1 MKDKV
6 IPASRVKEL
15 VRDGMTLMIGGF
27 LGNGNPMKLVDM
39 VLEAGVKDL
48 SLISNDTSIYND
60 KDPEHPVAIGVAK
73 LVAEKRIKH
82 LTASHVGT
90 NRLTGQQMATGE
102 MIVDLVPQGTLAER
116 IRAGGFGLGGI
127 LTPTGIGTDVAK
139 GKQVINVDGKDY
151 LLETPLTGDLCLVHG
166 NIVDKAGNIYYNG
179 TTKNFS
185 PLMASACKTV
195 VVEAEKLV
203 EVGELDPNM
212 IMTPGIFVDY
222 IVVGGAE

>member
-6 IPASRVKEL
+6 ISASQVKEHL
-15 VRDGMTLMIGGF
+15 HDGMTVMIGGF
-27 LGNGNPMKLVDM
+27 LGNGNPMKLVDI
-39 VLEAGVKDL
+39 VLESGVKDL
-48 SLISNDTSIYND
+48 TLISNDTSIYND
-60 KDPEHPVAIGVAK
+60 KDPEHPVAIGIAK
-73 LVAEKRIKH
+73 LVAAKRIKN
-82 LTASHVGT
+82 LIASHVGT

-102 MIVDLVPQGTLAER
+102 MNVNLVPQGTLAER

-127 LTPTGIGTDVAK
+127 LTPTGIGTDIAK
-139 GKQVINVDGKDY
+139 GKQVINVEGRDY
-151 LLETPLTGDLCLVHG
+151 LLETPLTGDLCLING
-166 NIVDKAGNIYYNG
+166 SIVDKAGNVYYNG

-185 PLMASACKTV
+185 PMMASACQTV
-195 VVEAEKLV
+195 IVEAEKLV